1 MYKHWQTSGFRY
13 DFTVTFI
20 TNKNLKTKKFT
31 KDREQKAPQVMEGIV
46 EDIGRTEVRYICA
59 FCDNML

>member
-1 MYKHWQTSGFRY
+1 MQTLATSGFRY
-13 DFTVTFI
+13 DFTVAFV
-20 TNKNLKTKKFT
+20 TNKKSKDKKVH

-46 EDIGRTEVRYICA
+46 GDIRRREVRYICA